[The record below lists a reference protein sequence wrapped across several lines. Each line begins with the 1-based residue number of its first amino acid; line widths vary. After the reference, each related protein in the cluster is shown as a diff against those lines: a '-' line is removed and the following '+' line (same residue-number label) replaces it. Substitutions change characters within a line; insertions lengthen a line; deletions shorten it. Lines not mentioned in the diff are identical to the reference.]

1 MKDAKKAEIKRVLM
15 GRAVLATDGRLIAVP
30 GGTFMKTP
38 IGIGDG
44 AGAVM
49 FLGMSRRIRR
59 YETKDGRARVT
70 EAVKKSMQNIG
81 RGLILN
87 EQSEAVACL
96 IRYLLTRPVVL
107 VFTWENST
115 PTLTAWTGRGLTGW
129 ISLRRAI
136 KAFEKGLPDTM
147 TANEIKVSEEEKEA
161 KKAKKEEKKRQKA
174 EKKAEKEKKIKKGK
188 KPQAEQKTQDAEA
201 PREGHAGP
209 DQSDQTSP
217 QE

>member
-1 MKDAKKAEIKRVLM
+1 MKDAKKAEIKRVLL
-15 GRAVLATDGRLIAVP
+15 GRAVLADDGRLIAIP
-30 GGTFMKTP
+30 AGTFMKTP

-44 AGAVM
+44 ASAVGI
-49 FLGMSRRIRR
+49 FGMSHRIRR
-59 YETKDGRARVT
+59 YETKDGRTRIT
-70 EAVKKSMQNIG
+70 EAAKKSMQNIG

-87 EQSEAVACL
+87 EQPEAAACL
-96 IRYLLTRPVVL
+96 IRYVLTRPAVL
-107 VFTWENST
+107 VFTWEDGT

-129 ISLRRAI
+129 ISLCRAI

-147 TANEIKVSEEEKEA
+147 TENEIKVSEEEKEA